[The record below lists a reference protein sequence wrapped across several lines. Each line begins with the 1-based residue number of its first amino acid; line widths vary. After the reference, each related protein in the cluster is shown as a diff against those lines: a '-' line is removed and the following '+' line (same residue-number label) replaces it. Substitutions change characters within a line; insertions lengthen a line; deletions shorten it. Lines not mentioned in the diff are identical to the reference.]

1 MGRFRF
7 FRWLNKNLKVL
18 IIGIL
23 ALVFVILILQI
34 LNNSAQKEKE
44 SKRNTIQS
52 NTVNTLSKS
61 VISDNK
67 LAEPVYNN
75 NKKIIEEF
83 TEYCN
88 SGDIQAAYDLISTD
102 CKENLYKDLQ
112 EFKENYY
119 DKIFAKKRNCTVQY
133 WDNSIYEVKFS
144 EDMLST
150 GKSSKT
156 NGVTDYIRIGMEN
169 QKNKISIN
177 GFLGKKKIEKEKKI
191 KGVTVKIV
199 NRYIYMDY
207 ETYDIQIKNDSGE
220 TLILDSQNQLGT
232 MYLVDKKGT
241 KHNSVNNEI
250 IKDNLVVQNNHVSLI
265 NIKFNNPYIKDR
277 KIDKIVFSNVGIGY
291 EERNGSKPFS
301 SILNFEIEINND

>member
-119 DKIFAKKRNCTVQY
+119 EKIFAKKRNCTVQY

-156 NGVTDYIRIGMEN
+156 NGVTDYIRICMEN

-191 KGVTVKIV
+191 KKITVKIEK
-199 NRYIYMDY
+199 RYIYIDY
-207 ETYDIQIKNDSGE
+207 
-220 TLILDSQNQLGT
+220 
-232 MYLVDKKGT
+232 
-241 KHNSVNNEI
+241 
-250 IKDNLVVQNNHVSLI
+250 
-265 NIKFNNPYIKDR
+265 
-277 KIDKIVFSNVGIGY
+277 
-291 EERNGSKPFS
+291 
-301 SILNFEIEINND
+301 